1 MALSVDQK
9 YEAWLADGKLAE
21 VELLGKNPRP
31 LLESVR
37 EADWIPGSAE
47 LAVVRR
53 VEGRDRVEFPLGKV
67 VYESKGCVS
76 HARVS
81 PDGVRVAF
89 LDHSRYGDNRGRV
102 SVATRDGKI
111 TLLGDEW
118 ISAEGL
124 DGSAHG
130 REIWFTAVGAAL
142 VAALEFP
149 SPAANP
155 AFYVKG
161 RHEACPYT
169 ICPRTS
175 RLTLANPFLP
185 NW

>member
-142 VAALEFP
+142 VAAPRVPKPRGE
-149 SPAANP
+149 SG
-155 AFYVKG
+155 VSRKG
-161 RHEACPYT
+161 QARGLPLHHLPQDF
-169 ICPRTS
+169 TS
-175 RLTLANPFLP
+175 NSCEPLSS
-185 NW
+185 